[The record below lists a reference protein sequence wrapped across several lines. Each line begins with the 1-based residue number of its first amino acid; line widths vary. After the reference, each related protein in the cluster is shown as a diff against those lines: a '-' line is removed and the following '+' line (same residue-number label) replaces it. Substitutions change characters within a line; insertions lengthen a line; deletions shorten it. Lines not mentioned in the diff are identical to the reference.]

1 MYNNRPYVS
10 EPLIAKLGQRISLFI
25 TYVSLFVVGF
35 VSVTAV
41 TVAYLVPFGW
51 ALMAF
56 AVLALIGVVTGYYRF
71 EWISL
76 PLMITLCAIEA
87 VTLWPVTVGFSVWL
101 LAAVTSQMIFR
112 FIYLTFVADALR
124 KLSDRVD
131 ND

>member
-10 EPLIAKLGQRISLFI
+10 EPLIAKLGQRIALLLTYLSLFG
-25 TYVSLFVVGF
+25 VGF
-35 VSVTAV
+35 VSVTTL

-56 AVLALIGVVTGYYRF
+56 AVIAVLGVVTGYYRF

-76 PLMITLCAIEA
+76 PFMITLCAIKA
-87 VTLWPVTVGFSVWL
+87 VTLWPVTTGFAVWL
-101 LAAVTSQMIFR
+101 LIAVISQTIYR
-112 FIYLTFVADALR
+112 LIYLTFIAQALR

>member
-10 EPLIAKLGQRISLFI
+10 EPLIAKLGQRISLFL
-25 TYVSLFVVGF
+25 TYLSLFVVGL

-56 AVLALIGVVTGYYRF
+56 SVLAIIGVVTGYYRF

-76 PLMITLCAIEA
+76 PFMITLCAIEA

-101 LAAVTSQMIFR
+101 LIAAISQMIYR
-112 FIYLTFVADALR
+112 FIYLTFIAEALR
-124 KLSDRVD
+124 KLSDRV
-131 ND
+131 NDD

>member
-1 MYNNRPYVS
+1 MYNNRPYVR
-10 EPLIAKLGQRISLFI
+10 EPLIAKLGQRIALLLTYLSLFG
-25 TYVSLFVVGF
+25 VGF
-35 VSVTAV
+35 VSVTTL

-56 AVLALIGVVTGYYRF
+56 AVIAVLGVITGYYRF

-76 PLMITLCAIEA
+76 PFMITLCTIMAIM
-87 VTLWPVTVGFSVWL
+87 LWPVTIGFAVWL
-101 LAAVTSQMIFR
+101 LIAVISQMNYR
-112 FIYLTFVADALR
+112 LIYLTFIARALR

>member
-10 EPLIAKLGQRISLFI
+10 EPLIAKIGQRIALFL
-25 TYVSLFVVGF
+25 TYLSLFVVGF

-51 ALMAF
+51 ALMVF
-56 AVLALIGVVTGYYRF
+56 AVAALIGVLTGYYRF

-76 PLMITLCAIEA
+76 PFMITLCAIKA
-87 VTLWPVTVGFSVWL
+87 VALWPVTVGFAVWVL
-101 LAAVTSQMIFR
+101 VAVIGQMIYR

-131 ND
+131 DD